1 MKNNKLIKIFFVI
14 YMVVIIAGI
23 VVYFVVKSPKDSTTA
38 SSDNVNET
46 SVYAEKETELT
57 TKATTKATE
66 ATSAKATETA
76 KATEATKPTEATTAA
91 PKPTEAPTTAPKPT
105 EAPTEAPSE
114 TQTSEPSYVFANGVK
129 NPAGTYTYT
138 VTGADYINM
147 HNEKT
152 GNSAFGMIPGG
163 STGNVISVEAYYSL
177 IDYNGVRGYVYNHY
191 LTLN

>member
-46 SVYAEKETELT
+46 PIYAEKETKST
-57 TKATTKATE
+57 TKATTKSTESTTKAT
-66 ATSAKATETA
+66 TATETA
-76 KATEATKPTEATTAA
+76 KTTEATTAVPKPTEATTEA
-91 PKPTEAPTTAPKPT
+91 PKPTEVTTA
-105 EAPTEAPSE
+105 APVE